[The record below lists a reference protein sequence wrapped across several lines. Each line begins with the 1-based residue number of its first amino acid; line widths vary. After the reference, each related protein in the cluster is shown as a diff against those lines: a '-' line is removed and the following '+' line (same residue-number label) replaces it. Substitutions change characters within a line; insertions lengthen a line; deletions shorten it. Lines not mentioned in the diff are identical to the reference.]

1 MDENSQWIRL
11 FDFCKEEVE
20 KKTIY
25 DFNREVDLTNQC
37 GKIVEQ
43 MKFNFVDTRQ
53 WFYFFNSLYTKITT
67 YQKDCLKKKKTFTK
81 KEKAHR
87 FDNFRRI
94 LRKNLRC
101 LEYCL
106 QDVFV
111 DILHRYLTL
120 AKPRLTSPPF
130 LARRRTSPR
139 LHQTSPCRLIFA

>member
-1 MDENSQWIRL
+1 MEENSEWIHL

-87 FDNFRRI
+87 FDAFRRI
-94 LRKNLRC
+94 LRKNLRS

-111 DILHRYLTL
+111 DILFDSRFKFNYKILFNINCYEQL
-120 AKPRLTSPPF
+120 KKMLFRLNS
-130 LARRRTSPR
+130 RS
-139 LHQTSPCRLIFA
+139 SKD